1 MSRIS
6 LDEIDNL
13 PFWLNY
19 FGCSYLNLYDEEEDA
34 SVSELMGE
42 LCTQEVLEWWKTFTG
57 WYDGVLDECD
67 GYLDDPAF
75 LEVPLTRGRTLKIEF
90 HPGDTLYYIDGEEI
104 GSTGPHWKLR
114 TIPYKE
120 LEELLPLERGWQLF
134 LLLLPLAALGC
145 GEAPAAQQEIKTQ
158 MARCFGTDL
167 CESVS
172 KCIVSG
178 LLEE

>member
-104 GSTGPHWKLR
+104 GSCFCCCSPSRRWGVGRPRRPNRKSKLR
-114 TIPYKE
+114 W
-120 LEELLPLERGWQLF
+120 R
-134 LLLLPLAALGC
+134 A
-145 GEAPAAQQEIKTQ
+145 
-158 MARCFGTDL
+158 
-167 CESVS
+167 
-172 KCIVSG
+172 VSG
-178 LLEE
+178 RICVKASQNV